1 MNLRII
7 CLLAVFL
14 SRSVASQ
21 ANDEIKKGKFPF
33 MAFIYYPDD
42 SVVDK
47 NGVRLTRA
55 GILLKPDRLITSSLE
70 TDDEPMAFP
79 EKTLVA
85 RLGSI
90 SIDSNF
96 SINED
101 EDEQE
106 REIIQIIRPY
116 NFSAT
121 EWWLSDISLLK
132 TLIPF
137 NLTTAVAYTSIYHK
151 SDIIEKD
158 CFSLVY
164 ARNPLNKTMDKLL
177 TLIPVEVVP
186 SSTTICGS
194 HYRENTMVCAQDLDD
209 KKNVT
214 YDPNFCIGNGGGPL
228 VCENN
233 ICGIQTYSNGC
244 HEPYLYQVFSGW
256 VLFISCGIQDTCQE
270 KQCEKICTVINKDE
284 RSTTKQQVALV
295 SQEITTREITQST
308 SDSENDSEE
317 ISPERPTATAAK
329 DFDDT
334 TLTSTS
340 ILVEDSPETSASA
353 ETQSLLTETSGSVE
367 EKLRRTNVEAQKQ
380 PIKKKKNSAAILTPF
395 STQLPILFWVAINF
409 A

>member
-1 MNLRII
+1 MHLRII
-7 CLLAVFL
+7 YLLAVFL
-14 SRSVASQ
+14 LRSVASE
-21 ANDEIKKGKFPF
+21 ANDEIKKGKYPY

-70 TDDEPMAFP
+70 NDDAPMAFP

-85 RLGSI
+85 RLGSV

-101 EDEQE
+101 EHEQE
-106 REIIQIIRPY
+106 SEIIQIIRPY

-121 EWWLSDISLLK
+121 EWWFSDISLLK

-151 SDIIEKD
+151 SDIIEKE

-164 ARNPLNKTMDKLL
+164 ARNTLNKTMDKLL
-177 TLIPVEVVP
+177 TLIPVEVIP
-186 SSTTICGS
+186 STRCGS
-194 HYRENTMVCAQDLDD
+194 HYREKTMVCAQDVDD

-214 YDPNFCIGNGGGPL
+214 YDPNFCFGNGGGPL
-228 VCENN
+228 ICEGN

-244 HEPYLYQVFSGW
+244 QEPYLYQVFSGW

-270 KQCEKICTVINKDE
+270 KQCEKICTVINKDSE
-284 RSTTKQQVALV
+284 KSTTKQQVALV
-295 SQEITTREITQST
+295 SQEMFTKEITQST

-317 ISPERPTATAAK
+317 MSPERATATTSK
-329 DFDDT
+329 DFEDT

-340 ILVEDSPETSASA
+340 LLVEESPETSASA

-367 EKLRRTNVEAQKQ
+367 GNLRRANVEAHEQ
-380 PIKKKKNSAAILTPF
+380 PIKKKNSAAILTP

>member
-1 MNLRII
+1 MHLRII
-7 CLLAVFL
+7 YLSAVFL
-14 SRSVASQ
+14 LRSVASE
-21 ANDEIKKGKFPF
+21 ANDEIKKGKFPY

-47 NGVRLTRA
+47 NGVRVTRA

-70 TDDEPMAFP
+70 NDEAPMAFP

-85 RLGSI
+85 RLGSV

-106 REIIQIIRPY
+106 SEIIQIIRPY

-151 SDIIEKD
+151 SDIIDKE

-164 ARNPLNKTMDKLL
+164 ARNTLNKTMDKLL
-177 TLIPVEVVP
+177 TLIPVEIIP
-186 SSTTICGS
+186 SSTAKCGS
-194 HYRENTMVCAQDLDD
+194 HYREKSMVCALDIDD

-228 VCENN
+228 VCESN
-233 ICGIQTYSNGC
+233 ICGIQTYSKGC
-244 HEPYLYQVFSGW
+244 QEPYLFQVFSGW

-270 KQCEKICTVINKDE
+270 KQCEKICTVINKDSE
-284 RSTTKQQVALV
+284 KITTKQQMALV
-295 SQEITTREITQST
+295 SQEMTTKEITQST

-317 ISPERPTATAAK
+317 LSPEGPTATSAK
-329 DFDDT
+329 EFEDT

-340 ILVEDSPETSASA
+340 IFVEDNPETLASA
-353 ETQSLLTETSGSVE
+353 ETQPLLTENSGSVE
-367 EKLRRTNVEAQKQ
+367 ENMRRANVEAQKQ
-380 PIKKKKNSAAILTPF
+380 PIKKKSSAAILTPF